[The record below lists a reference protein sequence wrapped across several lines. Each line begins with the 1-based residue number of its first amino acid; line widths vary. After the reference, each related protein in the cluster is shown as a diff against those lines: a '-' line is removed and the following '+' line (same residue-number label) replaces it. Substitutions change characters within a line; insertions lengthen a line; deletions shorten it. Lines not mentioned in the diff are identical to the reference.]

1 MASRTYPLKVKAVDT
16 NTADTKTI
24 SFEIPTHLKAEYDY
38 EPGQYLTIEVSINGK
53 RERRAYSMSSS
64 PLTDVYPAVT
74 IKRLPGGL
82 VSNYLNDHVIEGTE
96 LAVLP
101 PYGEFTVDLNPENKK
116 HYFLFGAGS
125 GITPLMSMIKS
136 ILQIE
141 PQSKISL
148 LYGNRQQDSI
158 IFYDELNQLRNNHSE
173 RLNIIYT
180 LSQAKGL
187 WFGESGRIDV
197 PKIKNI
203 LDLYA
208 GDSLS
213 KQYLLC
219 GPGDMIK
226 LVEETLLASGIP
238 ENFIKKEFFVLPSK
252 EKTES
257 SEAVASNSGEDY
269 TVTIKVD
276 RASHNI
282 KVGSNETILDAALD
296 ADIDVP
302 FSCMSAACSTCRAK
316 LETGTVSMEDDE
328 ILSKKEKE
336 QNYIL
341 TCQAHPTSDGVVVNF
356 DV

>member
-1 MASRTYPLKVKAVDT
+1 MASRTYPLIVKAIDI
-16 NTADTKTI
+16 NTVDTKTI

-38 EPGQYLTIEVSINGK
+38 EPGQYLTIELNINGK

-74 IKRLPGGL
+74 VKRLTGGL
-82 VSNYLNDHVIEGTE
+82 VSNYLNDNVLVGTE

-101 PYGEFTVDLNPENKK
+101 PHGEFTVDLNPENKT

-125 GITPLMSMIKS
+125 GITPLMSMVKS

-158 IFYDELNQLRNNHSE
+158 IFYDELNQLRNNNPD

-180 LSQAKGL
+180 LSQPKGL
-187 WFGESGRIDV
+187 WFGETGRIDTTKV
-197 PKIKNI
+197 KNI

-208 GDSLS
+208 GDALP

-226 LVEETLLASGIP
+226 LVEETLLTAGIQ
-238 ENFIKKEFFVLPSK
+238 ESFIKKEFFVLPSK
-252 EKTES
+252 EKTVSQETNANTGKDF
-257 SEAVASNSGEDY
+257 E
-269 TVTIKVD
+269 VTIKVD
-276 RASHNI
+276 RTSHTI
-282 KVGSNETILDAALD
+282 KVGSHETILDAALD

-316 LETGTVSMEDDE
+316 LESGTVSMEDDE
-328 ILSKKEKE
+328 ILSKKEKA

-341 TCQAHPTSDGVVVNF
+341 SCQAHATSEGVVVNF